1 MKCVVTYL
9 CHGFSASVRMVR
21 MVILLFCEYPADDH
35 LSMSCCK
42 RHSNLYITITAY
54 FSAAMHSKI
63 PIVHQCRHPNRCL
76 PAGHPCSSPRHEV
89 MKQPEDVLHWENYEN
104 DMNMFRRFVWTC
116 WYCNYLDCDEKLIED
131 VLGYIDQDVW
141 AKQVTPKA
149 LYPCLWKHQEAD
161 EYDSNLIQFS
171 SIILW
176 FIYIGFNN
184 KKGKQASLQFFI
196 RPEISNQLFQH
207 VFSS

>member
-1 MKCVVTYL
+1 MVPSGPNPTPSCRNQRPEAFCRVHKSSIMKECTTYL
-9 CHGFSASVRMVR
+9 VPWFYASLRMVR
-21 MVILLFCEYPADDH
+21 NGHPVVRSTQLISIPRFPLCI
-35 LSMSCCK
+35 SVG
-42 RHSNLYITITAY
+42 
-54 FSAAMHSKI
+54 I
-63 PIVHQCRHPNRCL
+63 PIAACL
-76 PAGHPCSSPRHEV
+76 QATHVLRLV
-89 MKQPEDVLHWENYEN
+89 MKCHEATRGCASLRKLWEWYEHVPKI
-104 DMNMFRRFVWTC
+104 VWTC
-116 WYCNYLDCDEKLIED
+116 CYCIYLDCDQKLIED

-176 FIYIGFNN
+176 FILVSTT
-184 KKGKQASLQFFI
+184 KKANLQFFV
-196 RPEISNQLFQH
+196 RPGISNQLFQH